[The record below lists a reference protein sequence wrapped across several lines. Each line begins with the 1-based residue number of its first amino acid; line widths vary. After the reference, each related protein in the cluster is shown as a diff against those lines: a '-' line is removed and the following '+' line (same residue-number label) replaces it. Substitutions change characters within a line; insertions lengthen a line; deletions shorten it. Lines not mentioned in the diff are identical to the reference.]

1 MRKFG
6 SSILVPLDSEIE
18 RTCRRNRKEKR
29 ETVIL
34 SQETMADPEGA
45 INENNNNIPLNNPP
59 VVNQPMALRDYA
71 LSPTGVQSVIRRPA
85 IQANNFELKPVM
97 L

>member
-29 ETVIL
+29 EIVIL

-45 INENNNNIPLNNPP
+45 INENNNNIPMNNPP

-71 LSPTGVQSVIRRPA
+71 LPPTSVQSVIRRPA
-85 IQANNFELKPVM
+85 I
-97 L
+97 